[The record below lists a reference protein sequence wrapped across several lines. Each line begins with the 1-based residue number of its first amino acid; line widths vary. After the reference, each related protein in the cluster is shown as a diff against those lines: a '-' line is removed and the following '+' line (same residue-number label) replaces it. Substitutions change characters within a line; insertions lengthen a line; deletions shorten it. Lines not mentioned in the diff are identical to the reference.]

1 MFPELIDAMADLEKV
16 TEYLHLPVQSG
27 SDSVLQRMLR
37 TYTID
42 EYRRVVDAIRERIP
56 DIGLATDIIVG
67 FCGESDE
74 EFEATVRLLDEMCYQ
89 GAFIFKYSERKST
102 RAASVY
108 ADDVPDDV
116 KKERNQRALK
126 IVERHARR
134 IYAERIGRV
143 EEVLVEGTS
152 KLDRT
157 RLTGRN
163 RRHQIV
169 VFPGDLDEGLVGQL
183 VPVRITESTNVV
195 LVGERVG
202 GGR

>member
-1 MFPELIDAMADLEKV
+1 V

-27 SDSVLQRMLR
+27 ADSVLERMLR

-42 EYRRVVDAIRERIP
+42 EYRRVVDAVRERIP

-74 EFEATVRLLDEMCYQ
+74 EFEATLGLLDEMRYQ
-89 GAFIFKYSERKST
+89 GAFVFRYSEWEGT
-102 RAASVY
+102 RAASIY
-108 ADDVPDDV
+108 ADDVPDAV
-116 KKERNQRALK
+116 KRERNQRALAV
-126 IVERHARR
+126 VERHARR
-134 IYAERIGRV
+134 IYAESVGRV
-143 EEVLVEGTS
+143 EEVLVEGVS
-152 KLDRT
+152 KLDRR

-169 VFPGDLDEGLVGQL
+169 VFPGSVEEGLAGKI
-183 VPVRITESTNVV
+183 VPVRITEATHVV

-202 GGR
+202 AGR